1 MTTQNQRNEAK
12 TYIYT
17 NQELKELTPHDLI
30 TYYTTTTLPLQTQ
43 HLCEKIIHQYFFSIS
58 KIYQIPDFKT
68 KITPSLITLAIPK
81 TYHNKNTPANL
92 LKHLN
97 LTFTET
103 YDTSTNTYYYTYKP
117 EDPQC

>member
-1 MTTQNQRNEAK
+1 MTTQYQRQVQK

-17 NQELKELTPHDLI
+17 NQELKNLQPHDLI
-30 TYYTTTTLPLQTQ
+30 TYYTTTKLPQQTQ

-68 KITPSLITLAIPK
+68 KITPSLITLVIPK

-92 LKHLN
+92 KTHLN

-103 YDTSTNTYYYTYKP
+103 YDKKTNSYYYTYKP